1 MTFRRVMLVVLP
13 LLGSVFLFTVLWYV
27 YADWEASLVPA
38 GVGLDLPVPRMPA
51 GKEEIPT
58 IQKVGH
64 EVSTNVNLVR
74 RDTEG
79 RMEMRFLADR
89 IEHKDK
95 KSTDIDRPR
104 IQFFTKDGR
113 IVTLLADLGHAV
125 TKGALTNVDD
135 IESGRLWGNVVL
147 VDDRGTPDDLVDD
160 ILVGLEDVVFDNER
174 YEMSTDGPVLMA
186 GPEMSLS
193 ARKMQM
199 ALDRDTRRINT
210 MTFYHDVFITFE
222 AGDRMRVSL
231 SAPADE
237 APAPTSPPAASSAPR
252 AGTPAPAGVAATP
265 ADEAGDLWRIDL
277 ADDVVAR
284 QDDQNLRCDR
294 LILYNKTQGGQQP
307 AGQSGSP
314 TGGQVQPGTIAPPEP
329 RKAAKATDSTP
340 PGPLV
345 VIANGPLIITPVTAD
360 ERKVL
365 GDEQRQVT
373 ATGSPV
379 VVEDGQTR
387 IVGDVVRYNA
397 ATASGTV
404 IGRDSPMLLEQ
415 PGRLHLTGGRLD
427 FNRRA
432 ATATIQG
439 EGGLRARVTTASLT
453 GSTGGATAQETP
465 AEPSVLDASWK
476 RGMHLE
482 FYSLPSDQTEGM
494 GEIKRAEFHGK
505 AVVNQ
510 AEGVLRG
517 EDLAIDFFRAEPERG
532 QTVERLVGH
541 GDVYLKNAPPKPDA
555 VAKDAAA
562 KDAPKATIGDIACQD
577 LDIQFAPEPGGGTQP
592 KRLDAAGGVAINDT
606 QGRIRAEK
614 LSVAFGRTE
623 KGTMEARFLE
633 AFGDVLIDRDDLH
646 AEGEHVRRDTVAGT
660 LLLEGKPARAKR
672 GESRIV
678 GDRIDFSEAD
688 GKASVRGPGE
698 LEMPA
703 TTDLRGRPRDK
714 PEPLLVQWENSMLF
728 EDQRNFAHF
737 DGKVRT
743 VTGGSRL
750 NSERLW
756 IYFADRPEP
765 PADPAAAEPPK
776 KASAGDEM
784 GNLFG
789 RKALVR
795 LLAEQKVLAIDG
807 QLADDGTVR
816 HQMEIIGDNLT
827 YLEVNRKAYVRG
839 PGRLRILARERPK
852 TGEPP
857 EPGIAPNQVET
868 AWKDAAPDG
877 YARTAVGWVESMA
890 YDGASGRAYFKG
902 DVDATHAG
910 RGVPGG
916 GEGRRRAP
924 TGTRITS
931 RDLQVVFG
939 EKVPDAASATPA
951 ATPPPATPA
960 TPQEERM
967 TVEKLVADGNV
978 LLWVDDRR
986 GSGARLIYQREPEM
1000 IRLYRGP
1007 GADEWARLWQE
1018 NEATQEF
1025 GEIAARTITYDP
1037 STGRVDVIEQQ
1048 VITVTPRPKPEPKP
1062 VPKLVPGTRG

>member
-13 LLGSVFLFTVLWYV
+13 LLGAVFIFTVLWYV
-27 YADWEASLVPA
+27 YADWEASLVPGGA
-38 GVGLDLPVPRMPA
+38 RFDGPVPRMPT
-51 GKEEIPT
+51 GKEEIQT
-58 IQKVGH
+58 VQEVGH
-64 EVSTNVNLVR
+64 EVSTNVNLIR

-95 KSTDIDRPR
+95 TSTDIDRPR

-113 IVTLLADLGHAV
+113 IVTLLADQGHAV

-147 VDDRGTPDDLVDD
+147 VDDRGTPDDLADD

-174 YEMSTDGPVLMA
+174 YEMSTDGPVVMA

-210 MTFYHDVFITFE
+210 MTFFHDVFITFE
-222 AGDRMRVSL
+222 AGVRMRVSL

-237 APAPTSPPAASSAPR
+237 APPPTSPPAEGP
-252 AGTPAPAGVAATP
+252 ATP

-277 ADDVVAR
+277 ADDVFAR

-294 LILYNKTQGGQQP
+294 LILYNEAQGGREP
-307 AGQSGSP
+307 AGPGGTQAD
-314 TGGQVQPGTIAPPEP
+314 GQVPPGTTAPPEP
-329 RKAAKATDSTP
+329 RKAAKAAESTP
-340 PGPLV
+340 TGPLV
-345 VIANGPLIITPVTAD
+345 VIANGPLIITPVGAD

-379 VVEDGQTR
+379 VIEDGETR

-404 IGRDSPMLLEQ
+404 IGKDGPMLLEQ

-432 ATATIQG
+432 LAATIQG
-439 EGGLRARVTTASLT
+439 EGSLQARVTTASLT
-453 GSTGGATAQETP
+453 GSTGGATAEKTP

-510 AEGVLRG
+510 AEGILRG
-517 EDLAIDFFRAEPERG
+517 EDLAIDFVRAEPGRG

-541 GDVYLKNAPPKPDA
+541 GDVYLKNAPPKQDA
-555 VAKDAAA
+555 TVTPTA
-562 KDAPKATIGDIACQD
+562 KDAPETTIGDIACQD
-577 LDIQFAPEPGGGTQP
+577 LDIQFAAESGGGAQP

-606 QGRIRAEK
+606 RGRIRAEK

-623 KGTMEARFLE
+623 KGTMDARFLE

-646 AEGEHVRRDTVAGT
+646 AEGDHVRRDTTAGT
-660 LLLEGKPARAKR
+660 LLLEGKPARAKS
-672 GESRIV
+672 GGSRIV
-678 GDRIDFSEAD
+678 GARIEFSEAD
-688 GKASVRGPGE
+688 GRASVRGPGE

-703 TTDLRGRPRDK
+703 TTDLRGRPRDT
-714 PEPLLVQWENSMLF
+714 PQPLLVQWENGMLF

-737 DGKVRT
+737 NGKVRT

-750 NSERLW
+750 NAERLW

-816 HQMEIIGDNLT
+816 HQMEIVGDNLT
-827 YLEVNRKAYVRG
+827 YLEENRKAYVRG
-839 PGRLRILARERPK
+839 PGRLRILAREKPK
-852 TGEPP
+852 TGEPTG
-857 EPGIAPNQVET
+857 PGIMPKQVE
-868 AWKDAAPDG
+868 AFWKDAVLDG
-877 YARTAVGWVESMA
+877 YARTTVGWVESMA

-916 GEGRRRAP
+916 GESRRAP

-939 EKVPDAASATPA
+939 QKVPDAASATPA
-951 ATPPPATPA
+951 ATLPPVTPA
-960 TPQEERM
+960 TPQQERM
-967 TVEKLVADGNV
+967 TVEKLVADGSV

-986 GSGARLIYQREPEM
+986 GSAARLIYQREPEM

-1037 STGRVDVIEQQ
+1037 STGRVDVIDQQ
-1048 VITVTPRPKPEPKP
+1048 VITVTPRPKIEPKP
-1062 VPKLVPGTRG
+1062 VPKLVPGTRR